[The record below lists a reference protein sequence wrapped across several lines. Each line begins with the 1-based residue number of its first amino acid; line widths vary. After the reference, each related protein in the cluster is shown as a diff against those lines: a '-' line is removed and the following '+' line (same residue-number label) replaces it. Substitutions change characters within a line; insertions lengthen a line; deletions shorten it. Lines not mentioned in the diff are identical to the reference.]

1 MTAGRSEGEPN
12 HGLRIALIWA
22 GVSVILVLLV
32 LLVLGPQIP
41 PFDRNVQSH
50 DQHTV
55 NVVLTTLATPVAA
68 LIWVFFGYSIV
79 FFRQQGDT
87 IVDGPPITGNSR
99 IQITWLAV
107 TAVLVLSLAAY
118 GTIRLFGSSNGAGGG
133 QGPNPLAKPAN
144 AGQALQIQVIGQQWL
159 WTFRYPSYGG
169 VETPELALP
178 VNREVEFHV
187 TSLDVDHSFWAY
199 ELGVKADAIPG
210 SDNVAF
216 LKALQTGSFQIRCA
230 ELCGLWHGAMFNS
243 GEVMTDAAFRS
254 WATGTE
260 TQLTAATK
268 VLPPYSLTY
277 SPNELKGLAKLYPA
291 AGINGA
297 GGDYYGLNYPNQ
309 P

>member
-41 PFDRNVQSH
+41 PFDRSVQSH

-118 GTIRLFGSSNGAGGG
+118 GTIGLFGSSNGAGGG

-230 ELCGLWHGAMFNS
+230 ELCGLWHGHMNTT
-243 GEVMTDAAFRS
+243 GQVMTQAGFAA
-254 WATGTE
+254 WI
-260 TQLTAATK
+260 AATEQK
-268 VLPPYSLTY
+268 YAGVTKYLPPYSAVY
-277 SPNELKGLAKLYPA
+277 YPVPLRR
-291 AGINGA
+291 G
-297 GGDYYGLNYPNQ
+297 
-309 P
+309 